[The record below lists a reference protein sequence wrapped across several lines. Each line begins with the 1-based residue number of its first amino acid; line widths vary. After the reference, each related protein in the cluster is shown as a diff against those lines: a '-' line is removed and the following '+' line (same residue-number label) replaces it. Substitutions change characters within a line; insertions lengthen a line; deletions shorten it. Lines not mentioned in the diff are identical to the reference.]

1 MESRRCISVLSEP
14 VDFFS
19 LRKIMG
25 DNEWL
30 VTTSPGTLDNSAL
43 PNNN

>member
-1 MESRRCISVLSEP
+1 MSVLSEP

-25 DNEWL
+25 DNAWL
-30 VTTSPGTLDNSAL
+30 VTTSPGRSANSAL
-43 PNNN
+43 PDNN